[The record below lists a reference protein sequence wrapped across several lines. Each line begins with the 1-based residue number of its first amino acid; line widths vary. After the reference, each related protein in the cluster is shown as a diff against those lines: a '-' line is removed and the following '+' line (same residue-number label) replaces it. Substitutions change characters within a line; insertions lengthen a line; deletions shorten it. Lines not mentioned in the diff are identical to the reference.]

1 MAQIR
6 AGVHVR
12 NPDSGRIME
21 LRHVRYFSATLEA
34 GSVVAAAAQ
43 LRVAQPALSR
53 QIKDLEDELGV
64 KLFSRERTGVRP
76 TAAGLIF
83 SEGARRL
90 TDRLEQAM
98 VGVRQAHEGQLGIC
112 RIAVGHVPLFG
123 AFFGNALAEVRAQ
136 LPGIRLDVSESFGQ
150 NPFRALR
157 ADEIDIAVTVRPHSR
172 EPGIRWETF
181 YEDPLEY
188 AILPAAHPLAGLEMV
203 DPEQLRDDN
212 LLLLEP
218 SVAPHTME
226 PLIGYL
232 KRLGLAP
239 HQYHH
244 RMTSLY
250 TMVAAGRGWTLG
262 TRTRRERPI
271 PGTSAVRLHGFQ
283 HPLTV
288 ALSWRSDES
297 APVVKNVINAL
308 RNGRD
313 TTAADTKATELAPRA
328 IDAGQ
333 TIPAMLELRHLR
345 AFVTAAEEGS
355 LSRAAERLQLT
366 QSAVSRQIQ
375 ELERFTGGAL
385 LRRAARGVA
394 TTGAGEIFQRE
405 AVAVLAVAQ
414 EAVARAR
421 YSARG
426 VSGRCVFG
434 VEPTAM
440 VPALVPA
447 LVQKLSARLPDLDL
461 AVEEMSSVLQP
472 RALANGAIDIGVAHG
487 FPGLID
493 APGIVGI
500 PLVDDTLDCALVAS
514 SHRLASRSSVTPD
527 DLADEPFLFVA
538 RSFHPILYDAVMESF
553 KALDFQP
560 RINATYDGQ
569 RTLWALAAT
578 GAGWTTGTRNQ
589 CASPPDGLVA
599 LKIEGFEIPWGL
611 KLLWRRDEAEEW
623 LRGVIDALQSI
634 VSESRYQQA
643 DQVTMRNAPSDRDKR
658 STAGS

>member
-6 AGVHVR
+6 ARVHVR

-64 KLFSRERTGVRP
+64 QLFSRERTGVRP

-90 TDRLEQAM
+90 TDRLEQAI

-123 AFFGNALAEVRAQ
+123 TFFGNALAEVRAQ
-136 LPGIRLDVSESFGQ
+136 LPGIRLDVRESFGQ
-150 NPFRALR
+150 TPFRALR
-157 ADEIDIAVTVRPHSR
+157 ADEIDIAVSASPHSR
-172 EPGIRWETF
+172 ERGIRWETL
-181 YEDPLEY
+181 YEDPVEY
-188 AILPAAHPLAGLEMV
+188 AILPAAHPLAGLETV

-218 SVAPHTME
+218 SVAPHIME
-226 PLIGYL
+226 PLVVDL

-239 HQYHH
+239 QQYQPN
-244 RMTSLY
+244 MMSLY
-250 TMVAAGRGWTLG
+250 TLVAAGRGWTLG

-271 PGTSAVRLHGFQ
+271 AGTSTVRLRGFQ
-283 HPLTV
+283 HSLTV

-308 RNGRD
+308 RNVRD
-313 TTAADTKATELAPRA
+313 TAADTKATELAPRA

-355 LSRAAERLQLT
+355 LSRAAERLELT

-375 ELERFTGGAL
+375 ELERITGGAL

-405 AVAVLAVAQ
+405 AATVLAVAQ
-414 EAVARAR
+414 EAVARTR

-426 VSGRCVFG
+426 VRGRCVIG
-434 VEPTAM
+434 VVPTAM
-440 VPALVPA
+440 APALAPA
-447 LVQKLSARLPDLDL
+447 LLQKLSSRLPDLDF
-461 AVEEMSSVLQP
+461 AIEEMSSVLQA
-472 RALANGAIDIGVAHG
+472 RALTEGAIDIGVAHG

-493 APGIVGI
+493 APGIVGT
-500 PLVDDTLDCALVAS
+500 PMADDTLECALVAR
-514 SHRLASRSSVTPD
+514 SHRLASRSSVTTA

-538 RSFHPILYDAVMESF
+538 RSFHPTLYDAVMESF

-589 CASPPDGLVA
+589 CASPPEGLVA

-634 VSESRYQQA
+634 VSES
-643 DQVTMRNAPSDRDKR
+643 
-658 STAGS
+658 